1 MNRQIEI
8 TEAINY
14 IQTHL
19 YDQIT
24 LDKLASHVSYSP
36 YHFSRIF
43 KEETG
48 LPPLYFVS
56 SMRLQRAKELLLN
69 TNMSVRDI
77 SLEIGQQSL
86 GTFTTRFTNSVG
98 VTPAHFRNTQDEAE
112 ILLNSLQRLDGKT
125 DPLHSAKNPLSVKG
139 TVFTD
144 EEFEGVILVGLFPK
158 PIPEGMPLYGTLL
171 FSLGEFQFNNVKPG
185 LYYLFATSVS
195 WGMDPRSFLIPHTTL
210 RYKPTGPILVNG
222 NEQVPHQDLHLRA
235 AQLDDPPILISI
247 PRLMNNFLQR
257 IKDSNRKEIRTY

>member
-1 MNRQIEI
+1 MTRQIEI

-19 YDQIT
+19 YDEIT
-24 LDKLASHVSYSP
+24 LDKLASHVAYSP
-36 YHFSRIF
+36 FHFSRIF
-43 KEETG
+43 KQETG

-69 TNMSVRDI
+69 TNMCVRDI
-77 SLEIGQQSL
+77 ALEIGQQSL

-98 VTPAHFRNTQDEAE
+98 VTPANFRNTQEEAE
-112 ILLNSLQRLDGKT
+112 TLLNSLQQLGGT
-125 DPLHSAKNPLSVKG
+125 TGFQHSAKNPLSVKG

-171 FSLGEFQFNNVKPG
+171 FSLGEFQFKNVKPG

-195 WGMDPRSFLIPHTTL
+195 WGMNARSVLIPHTTL
-210 RYKPTGPILVNG
+210 RYKPTGSIQVNG

-257 IKDSNRKEIRTY
+257 TKTAIHEK

>member
-1 MNRQIEI
+1 MNRYIEI
-8 TEAINY
+8 KEAINY

-69 TNMSVRDI
+69 TNMNVRDI

-86 GTFTTRFTNSVG
+86 GTFTTRFTKSVG
-98 VTPAHFRNTQDEAE
+98 VTPANFRNTQKEAKS
-112 ILLNSLQRLDGKT
+112 LLNTLERLDGKMKFQQRVDSSLT
-125 DPLHSAKNPLSVKG
+125 VKG
-139 TVFTD
+139 TVTTN

-158 PIPEGMPLYGTLL
+158 PIPEGLPLYGTLL
-171 FSLGEFQFNNVKPG
+171 FSLGEFQFHNVKPG
-185 LYYLFATSVS
+185 LYYLFATSVP
-195 WGMDPRSFLIPHTTL
+195 WGMDAQSFLIPHTTL

-222 NEQVPHQDLHLRA
+222 NDQVPHQDFHLRA

-247 PRLMNNFLQR
+247 PRLMINFLQR
-257 IKDSNRKEIRTY
+257 VKDSNRKEIRTF

>member
-1 MNRQIEI
+1 MSRQIEMK
-8 TEAINY
+8 EAIHY

-19 YDQIT
+19 YDHIT
-24 LDKLASHVSYSP
+24 LDILASHVSYSP

-48 LPPLYFVS
+48 LSPLYFVS

-86 GTFTTRFTNSVG
+86 GTFTTRFSKSDG
-98 VTPAHFRNTQDEAE
+98 VTPAYFRNTQEQAE
-112 ILLNSLQRLDGKT
+112 NLLNSLHGLERETKLQ
-125 DPLHSAKNPLSVKG
+125 HSVNSFLSVNG
-139 TVFTD
+139 TVFTE

-158 PIPEGMPLYGTLL
+158 PIPEGLPLYGTLL
-171 FSLGEFQFNNVKPG
+171 FFLGEFQFHNVKPG
-185 LYYLFATSVS
+185 LYYLFATSVP
-195 WGMDPRSFLIPHTTL
+195 WGMKAQNFLVPHTTL
-210 RYKPTGPILVNG
+210 RYKPTGPILVTG
-222 NEQVPHQDLHLRA
+222 NVQVPHQELHLRA

-247 PRLMNNFLQR
+247 PRLMDNFLQR
-257 IKDSNRKEIRTY
+257 IKDSNP